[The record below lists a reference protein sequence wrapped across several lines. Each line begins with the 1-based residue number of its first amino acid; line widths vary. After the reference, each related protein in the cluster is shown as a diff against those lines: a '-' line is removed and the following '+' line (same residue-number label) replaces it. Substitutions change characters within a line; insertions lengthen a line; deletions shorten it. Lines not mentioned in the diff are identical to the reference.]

1 MSYYVI
7 VWRHCD
13 ERSVD
18 LEVPGLQKWCQ
29 ETMITRAAPDGLVT
43 STKPRPVDLE
53 WLIENWNHHVGFKA
67 IKCGYGG
74 DCDTLQTIGSEYSVR
89 IEVLPEHKAP
99 ELEYWGI
106 GTGDPEF
113 AWVVQ
118 LPNGKKDYR
127 DVLGVSQH
135 KDIGSAWDQAQED
148 MEKWYD
154 KVDDFDTAEWQSEK
168 ERLRL
173 DYANFQRWVTKTYGV
188 TPPEPEPI
196 GPGERGF
203 EEAEEAASVE

>member
-7 VWRHCD
+7 VWRRSS

-18 LEVPGLQKWCQ
+18 LEVPGLQKWCE
-29 ETMITRAAPDGLVT
+29 ETMITRTAPDGLIT
-43 STKPRPVDLE
+43 STKPRPVDLK
-53 WLIENWNHHVGFKA
+53 WMVGQWNAHIGAKA
-67 IKCGYGG
+67 IKCGYG
-74 DCDTLQTIGSEYSVR
+74 DTLQTTGSEYSVR

-106 GTGDPEF
+106 GPGDPEF

-118 LPNGKKDYR
+118 LPDGKKDYR

-148 MEKWYD
+148 REKWYD
-154 KVDDFDTAEWQSEK
+154 KVDDFDTDEWQSDK
-168 ERLRL
+168 EHLRL
-173 DYANFQRWVTKTYGV
+173 DYASFQRWVTKTYGV

-203 EEAEEAASVE
+203 EEAEEAASVD